1 MENVR
6 SMLHGF
12 LPFSLVP
19 VTKLT
24 SLWFGLKDLFTLHK
38 LAEKLVLDHETNDVA
53 SGRRDVDPHGGY
65 GRLRDKW
72 ANSIIVKLNRF

>member
-12 LPFSLVP
+12 LPFSPVS

-38 LAEKLVLDHETNDVA
+38 LADKLVLDHKTNDVT
-53 SGRRDVDPHGGY
+53 SGRRDLDPHGALRAAQ
-65 GRLRDKW
+65 GRMG
-72 ANSIIVKLNRF
+72 